1 MSKPKSS
8 KLSIQERIPDES
20 VKTIQSLD
28 DKNLLSRIEEVDND
42 LSTVNKANKMRLE
55 NIEEELKEQKETNEE
70 LDNQLEI
77 LLQNSEKLELADALE
92 MQGLLEDLENRKVKK
107 TICKEDSW
115 KETVD
120 KSRRFLSNE
129 GIDPNEIFHFNII
142 SQKEL
147 FEIIDFLDR
156 PLYERIKWDKYDF
169 LVCFGSGILGGF
181 VDLLMCTPGKFLEGA
196 LANKGTWIGKYVES
210 IHKLHPPNAPI
221 DFQGSAHVEIAPGE
235 FAEGSFGG
243 GFHRGRT
250 SGHDLLRF
258 FSCVRQMTTGKFE
271 GVFFRDGMKIPFES
285 GFNQFGTPYIPMQM
299 SSAFLECFTHN
310 FCDFFSSHS
319 LPIPGTSILFE
330 NSGRELRKILMNE
343 LYHKGINLRHLTLQT
358 IPPFVVTAGVILY
371 FMIRY
376 GKIDAPEDAKS
387 QKLFELLALSHS
399 ITCAFNIGK
408 VIVMKDPYQLNVI
421 QVIATC
427 LSLAKV
433 ILMETRR
440 NSFIQKIK
448 RNNLDLANDLTELQ
462 KRVDFSIK
470 NEILLI

>member
-1 MSKPKSS
+1 M
-8 KLSIQERIPDES
+8 QERIPDES

-28 DKNLLSRIEEVDND
+28 DKNLLSGIKEVDND

-77 LLQNSEKLELADALE
+77 LLQNSEKLELADALV

-107 TICKEDSW
+107 TICKEDPW

-120 KSRRFLSNE
+120 KSRRFLLNE

-169 LVCFGSGILGGF
+169 LVCFGVGILLGGF
-181 VDLLMCTPGKFLEGA
+181 IDLKMCTPGKGLEA
-196 LANKGTWIGKYVES
+196 AMANKGSWIGEYMEE
-210 IHKLHPPNAPI
+210 IHKLHLPNAPI
-221 DFQGSAHVEIAPGE
+221 DFQGRIEFEISPGE
-235 FAEGSFGG
+235 FAKGNFGG
-243 GFHRGRT
+243 KFHRGRS

-258 FSCVRQMTTGKFE
+258 YSCVKQMSTGQFE
-271 GVFFRDGMKIPFES
+271 GVVFREGIKIPLKS
-285 GFNQFGTPYIPMQM
+285 NLNQYGAEYIPMKLG
-299 SSAFLECFTHN
+299 SAVVECLVHN
-310 FCDFFSSHS
+310 FCDYFSTLS

-330 NSGRELRKILMNE
+330 NSRKEIRDIVMNE
-343 LYHKGINLRHLTLQT
+343 LYYRGIHLRHLTMQI
-358 IPPFVVTAGVILY
+358 IPPLIVSIGIILY
-371 FMIRY
+371 FKIRY
-376 GKIDAPEDAKS
+376 GNVDAPNDAKS
-387 QKLFELLALSHS
+387 QKLYELLALSHS
-399 ITCAFNIGK
+399 VTCAFNIGK
-408 VIVMKDPYQLNVI
+408 VVVMKDPYQLNVP